1 MTNATVLKHV
11 EDTVST
17 YSDEQQLDAAMRE
30 KIAKLLESP
39 EKDSHKTAQQVVDTV
54 DSLHSGLSSEHKGS
68 LKHSVFTM
76 LADASPSTP
85 PAGKPSLSPPPPDT
99 PCESSTAGSVTSD
112 KPNDDDVTAA
122 SSHNGP
128 HNHNGI
134 SHTISLKAPSAGSSL
149 HANAR
154 AFVPNVNA
162 PAFVPSS
169 VHHIKVA
176 SCTADGH
183 AENGYANGYAN
194 GDPTGF
200 SPSALSGTSPHAA
213 WDQAAVSEASGYQN
227 GWYEG
232 YGGYADPY
240 AGYGYGA
247 MTPDGLFVPQQ
258 ADPSWGGMGPQQGP
272 VGYQGRKRSNG
283 TQQGSK
289 QYAMEADAA
298 LAVLKEQFPL
308 YNQDSLTDVL
318 KVNGND
324 LVGALDMLAQLESE
338 QTGQRK
344 QFFQAPPSLDEN
356 NFPSLATSPG
366 PSPRAAANGPASA
379 DGPTLEATAVAESDD
394 TESPKAA
401 EKPRAVQKVPS
412 VWGSVEGSAHKA
424 TSPEKSSGAG
434 WISKGDSM
442 SSQQKAQAANSKLQ
456 PSAASFKSRN
466 KSTSKVPWVETGA
479 AVSGQYADA
488 REEARDHA
496 RLRNMYFQQATQ
508 AYLAGNKAL
517 AKELGAKGRHH
528 SDEMKA
534 AHAAAS
540 ESIFQ
545 QRNMRN
551 ASSAVSNKNGVILL
565 DLHGLHVNESL
576 KILGREIGQLQE
588 GGQGK
593 GRVPVRVHILVG
605 TGHHTKGSR
614 TPARL
619 PVAVETFLQGEGLK
633 YTKPDPG
640 LLQLVI

>member
-176 SCTADGH
+176 SYMADGH
-183 AENGYANGYAN
+183 AQNGYAN

-318 KVNGND
+318 KVNGYD

-344 QFFQAPPSLDEN
+344 QFLQAPPSLDEN

-528 SDEMKA
+528 SDKMKA

>member
-1 MTNATVLKHV
+1 MTNASVLKHV

-17 YSDEQQLDAAMRE
+17 YTEEQQLDAAMSE

-39 EKDSHKTAQQVVDTV
+39 DKDSYKTAQQVVDTV
-54 DSLHSGLSSEHKGS
+54 DTVDCLHNGLSSEHKGS
-68 LKHSVFTM
+68 LKQSVSTM
-76 LADASPSTP
+76 LTDASPSTP
-85 PAGKPSLSPPPPDT
+85 PSGKPSLSPPPPDT
-99 PCESSTAGSVTSD
+99 PCESSTTGSVTSD
-112 KPNDDDVTAA
+112 KPNDDDVTVA
-122 SSHNGP
+122 SSHNNQHGA
-128 HNHNGI
+128 HTHNGI
-134 SHTISLKAPSAGSSL
+134 SHTNSLKATFVGSSL

-154 AFVPNVNA
+154 VFVPNINA

-169 VHHIKVA
+169 AHHINVA
-176 SCTADGH
+176 SYMANGH
-183 AENGYANGYAN
+183 TQNGYANGHA
-194 GDPTGF
+194 TGS
-200 SPSALSGTSPHAA
+200 SPSALSGTSPDAA
-213 WDQAAVSEASGYQN
+213 WDEAAVSEASGYQN
-227 GWYEG
+227 GWYEA

-240 AGYGYGA
+240 TGYGYGA
-247 MTPDGLFVPQQ
+247 MTPDGLFVPRQ
-258 ADPSWGGMGPQQGP
+258 ADPSWAGMGPQQGP

-298 LAVLKEQFPL
+298 LAVLREQFPL

-318 KVNGND
+318 KVNGYD

-344 QFFQAPPSLDEN
+344 QCLQAPPSLDEN

-366 PSPRAAANGPASA
+366 SSPRPATNGPASA
-379 DGPTLEATAVAESDD
+379 DSPVPEATAVAESDD

-401 EKPRAVQKVPS
+401 EKPRAVQKLPS

-424 TSPEKSSGAG
+424 TSPEKKSSGTG
-434 WISKGDSM
+434 RVSKGDSM
-442 SSQQKAQAANSKLQ
+442 SSQQKAQAVNSKLQ

-508 AYLAGNKAL
+508 AYLVGNKAL

-551 ASSAVSNKNGVILL
+551 ASSAVSNKNGAPKQFSY
-565 DLHGLHVNESL
+565 DWSTAHGKHRWL
-576 KILGREIGQLQE
+576 
-588 GGQGK
+588 
-593 GRVPVRVHILVG
+593 
-605 TGHHTKGSR
+605 
-614 TPARL
+614 PAYI
-619 PVAVETFLQGEGLK
+619 TFLPRPRPSFVKGH
-633 YTKPDPG
+633 
-640 LLQLVI
+640 